1 MEKIAEF
8 DKEIIATVCGSFR
21 RGIGN
26 GLLLSDDCNN
36 SEADPVGW
44 SEWLATP
51 FYNSP
56 YNFQVSLP
64 TRFVSF
70 VCFFFYLS
78 LPCSFS
84 VFHISVDSKI

>member
-21 RGIGN
+21 RGIDN

-36 SEADPVGW
+36 PEADPGFWIGW
-44 SEWLATP
+44 PSIQ
-51 FYNSP
+51 FSSFSFSP
-56 YNFQVSLP
+56 L
-64 TRFVSF
+64 
-70 VCFFFYLS
+70 FFFLYFS

-84 VFHISVDSKI
+84 VFHVSVDSKI

>member
-36 SEADPVGW
+36 QEADPGGGGGW
-44 SEWLATP
+44 IGWLAIP
-51 FYNSP
+51 PLEQPIKVF
-56 YNFQVSLP
+56 LP
-64 TRFVSF
+64 MKFVSF
-70 VCFFFYLS
+70 VFVISHSLALALLS
-78 LPCSFS
+78 TS
-84 VFHISVDSKI
+84 V

>member
-21 RGIGN
+21 RGIDN

-36 SEADPVGW
+36 PEADPGVG
-44 SEWLATP
+44 LGGLLPP
-51 FYNSP
+51 FTTAQA

-64 TRFVSF
+64 KRFVSL
-70 VCFFFYLS
+70 VFFF
-78 LPCSFS
+78 
-84 VFHISVDSKI
+84 VFLTPLLFLCFPRHSKQ